1 MMLKIRWKLQAWL
14 SGAWTA
20 PFQALTE
27 NGLVSVATGVG
38 TEPHSDVS
46 ASPSPQGDGGGGR
59 EASGWRGLFQIVLVP
74 EQSVIQ
80 YALGGGV
87 RGVGATQRCQLV
99 PAANDKSP
107 PLGWETQN
115 YTSDS

>member
-1 MMLKIRWKLQAWL
+1 MFLPPRDPRVM
-14 SGAWTA
+14 
-20 PFQALTE
+20 
-27 NGLVSVATGVG
+27 
-38 TEPHSDVS
+38 
-46 ASPSPQGDGGGGR
+46 GGEGR
-59 EASGWRGLFQIVLVP
+59 EASGWRSLFQIVLVP

-87 RGVGATQRCQLV
+87 RGVGASQKRQLV

-115 YTSDS
+115 YTSDSRGLALPLLPVLVPRCGWEGEDGCLELLPQEQACRNG